1 MFQTIEQ
8 ASNYIQKAHN
18 LSSSEALTYLQDRYK
33 NVPIDV
39 MLNDVYMEKR
49 SYYLNLHTKQNEH
62 NIWHNDKDDRWKT
75 YIYYKDG
82 SRKMISRKNRRDL
95 EDAVISFYDGAL
107 QKITI
112 ESIFEEYCYYRQG
125 RVKQTTIVCEMNLYK
140 AFLKDNDFSKKEIKS
155 IRVSDLEVFLSQ
167 ILYKNHLSKKRFS
180 SLKSLLNGIFDYAV
194 SCDYLQRNVA
204 RDAHP
209 IGRTFFDDKG
219 RFDPI
224 EARYEF
230 NDSTVDDEDDIY
242 NLDEDFSD
250 EEYDLDHYFPSA
262 DENAL
267 ILECLRLYQH
277 SRNTAYL
284 GIILN
289 FTLGLRIGELVALK
303 TADFNLETGKV
314 HVRRQEVEVFKE
326 RKKSGY
332 RISKKMK
339 TANSNR
345 FIEISPFCRYV
356 FGLIMEDSKSRG
368 LESEFLFL
376 ATKSGERM
384 HAGSITKAL
393 TIANREAGLP
403 QRSLHKIRKTVL
415 SRLNQ
420 SGLFTLEQIR
430 AVAGHSR
437 QSVVLYTNYFYTIKD
452 IEGIRDCKNYSE
464 VVDFKIP
471 DLARFLAD
479 YYEE

>member
-8 ASNYIQKAHN
+8 ASNFIQKAHS
-18 LSSSEALTYLQDRYK
+18 LTSAEALTYLQSHYK
-33 NVPIDV
+33 TVPIDV

-62 NIWHNDKDDRWKT
+62 DIWHNEKDDRWKT
-75 YIYYKDG
+75 YIYYNDG
-82 SRKMISRKNRRDL
+82 SRKLISRKNRKDL
-95 EDAVISFYDGAL
+95 EDIVISHYDGTL
-107 QKITI
+107 QKKTLG
-112 ESIFEEYCYYRQG
+112 SIFDEYCYYRLG
-125 RVKQTTIVCEMNLYK
+125 RVKQTTIVCETNLFK
-140 AFLKDNDFSKKEIKS
+140 AFLKDTEISKKDINSIK
-155 IRVSDLEVFLSQ
+155 VSDLEIFLNQ

-180 SLKSLLNGIFDYAV
+180 SLKSLLNGMFDYAL
-194 SCDYLQRNVA
+194 SNDYIQRNVA
-204 RDAHP
+204 RDARP
-209 IGRTFFDDKG
+209 GGRTFFDDKG
-219 RFDPI
+219 RFDAI

-230 NDSTVDDEDDIY
+230 NDASEDDEDDISVLY
-242 NLDEDFSD
+242 DDHSD
-250 EEYDLDHYFPSA
+250 EEYDLEHYFPSA

-289 FTLGLRIGELVALK
+289 FSLGLRIGELVALK
-303 TADFNLETGKV
+303 TDDFDQESGKV
-314 HVRRQEVEVFKE
+314 HIRRQEVEVFKD
-326 RKKSGY
+326 RRKSGY

-339 TANSNR
+339 SANSNR
-345 FIEISPFCRYV
+345 FIEISPFCRYIL
-356 FGLIMEDSKSRG
+356 GLIMDDTASRG
-368 LESEFLFL
+368 LESEYLFL

-393 TIANREAGLP
+393 TIANREADLP

-420 SGLFTLEQIR
+420 SGLFTMEQIR
-430 AVAGHSR
+430 AIAGHSR
-437 QSVVLYTNYFYTIKD
+437 QSVVLYTNYFYTIRD
-452 IEGIRDCKNYSE
+452 IDGIRDCKSFSE
-464 VVDFKIP
+464 VVDFKTP

>member
-8 ASNYIQKAHN
+8 ASDYIQKAHN

-33 NVPIDV
+33 NVSIDV

-49 SYYLNLHTKQNEH
+49 SYYLKMHTQQNEH
-62 NIWHNDKDDRWKT
+62 SIWHNDKDDRWKT
-75 YIYYKDG
+75 YIYYNDG
-82 SRKMISRKNRRDL
+82 SRKMISRKNRKDL
-95 EDAVISFYDGAL
+95 EDAVISFYDGTL

-112 ESIFEEYCYYRQG
+112 ESLFEKYCYYRQG

-140 AFLKDNDFSKKEIKS
+140 AFLKGTDFSRKEIKS
-155 IRVSDLEVFLSQ
+155 IKVSELEVFLSQ
-167 ILYKNHLSKKRFS
+167 LLYKNHLSKKRFS
-180 SLKSLLNGIFDYAV
+180 SIKSLLNGIFDYAV

-204 RDAHP
+204 REAHP

-219 RFDPI
+219 HFDPV

-230 NDSTVDDEDDIY
+230 NDSSVDDEDDNYDYDDVI
-242 NLDEDFSD
+242 SD
-250 EEYDLDHYFPSA
+250 EEYDLSHYFPSA

-303 TADFNLETGKV
+303 TADFDLESGKV
-314 HVRRQEVEVFKE
+314 HIRRQEVEVFKD

-345 FIEISPFCRYV
+345 FIEISSLCRYILD
-356 FGLIMEDSKSRG
+356 LIIDDNKNRC
-368 LESEFLFL
+368 LESEYLFL

-420 SGLFTLEQIR
+420 SGLFTMEQIR

-452 IEGIRDCKNYSE
+452 IDGIRDCKSFSE